1 MRQKK
6 VTRDKGK
13 TILDS
18 LPNFLACIYLERHN
32 FEVTAQNAIDGG
44 VFVVSGRTN
53 AVRASIVMDRS
64 FREGFTNEK
73 LYFGTVGPVL
83 ADDDIS
89 LPDTSWLMDGKSSF
103 RIIQIV

>member
-32 FEVTAQNAIDGG
+32 FEMTAQNAIDGG

-89 LPDTSWLMDGKSSF
+89 LTDTSWLMDGKSSF